1 LAEHALFGAIAMVV
15 AAFQFSNRLRARY
28 LRMHRALGNVY
39 VTSVFISA
47 PSAVLIAIK
56 IPKSFS
62 LVAANCMQSFGW
74 FVTTAVALYCI
85 RSGNVALHRRWM
97 IRSYLFAMVS
107 PLPVLSTS
115 SRLTRLETP
124 CSANFVLIE
133 GQEEQHPEGSYYI
146 EWYDGNK
153 RLRRSVGKN
162 ALAAEAIRHQHEQ
175 VLTAKADGLKAG
187 LKFAEESNRPSLRS
201 RNDYS

>member
-1 LAEHALFGAIAMVV
+1 MATSRASRASSSRSYEVLFQMVIGKWIS
-15 AAFQFSNRLRARY
+15 Q
-28 LRMHRALGNVY
+28 ALGTV
-39 VTSVFISA
+39 VEIGVPEQLAKGPRRCSD
-47 PSAVLIAIK
+47 IAREAGV
-56 IPKSFS
+56 S
-62 LVAANCMQSFGW
+62 ANCMQSFGW